1 MGAATIS
8 AWTNN
13 GKRHA
18 GHLARAARKQHEA
31 AGQVLDVFSDYATL
45 CSRSP
50 SHSPSLPSLTTYT

>member
-31 AGQVLDVFSDYATL
+31 DGQVLDVFS
-45 CSRSP
+45 
-50 SHSPSLPSLTTYT
+50 